1 MDHLSHKE
9 LEILRFIRT
18 QRHKTSASEI
28 AHGLN
33 FPESEVR
40 VFIEGMLQRGL
51 IKVVHGSTPLDDGY
65 YTNPEHRE
73 KIFELLG

>member
-1 MDHLSHKE
+1 MDQLSEKE

-18 QRHKTSASEI
+18 QRHKTTVAEI
-28 AHGLN
+28 AGGLN
-33 FPESEVR
+33 ISPDEVT
-40 VFIEGMLQRGL
+40 VFVQGMLHRNL
-51 IKVVHGSTPLDDGY
+51 IKVVHGSTPTEDGY